1 MVKVKGK
8 LIEGCIECYNEN
20 GFILPE
26 DIIQATINGDLV
38 FFLWCGYKY
47 RVKKSYAYFI
57 LYGYK
62 K

>member
-8 LIEGCIECYNEN
+8 LIEGCRECYNEN

-38 FFLWCGYKY
+38 FFCGAGISTES
-47 RVKKSYAYFI
+47 KKVMPT
-57 LYGYK
+57 
-62 K
+62 